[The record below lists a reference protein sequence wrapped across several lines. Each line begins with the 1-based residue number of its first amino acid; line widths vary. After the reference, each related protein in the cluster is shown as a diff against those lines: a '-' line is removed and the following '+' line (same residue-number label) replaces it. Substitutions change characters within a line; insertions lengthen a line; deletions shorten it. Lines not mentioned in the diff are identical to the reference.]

1 MAATLEGGG
10 RRGSPALWS
19 AAPSLPRR
27 TSLTLPSLLN
37 AAGFV
42 LLVLGA
48 VIMLLPIFW
57 MVSTSV
63 KSLANVFTL
72 PIEWWPAQPNWR
84 NYADAW
90 NQNPFGRYFVNSTIV
105 AVATAGI
112 NVLLSGFAGYALAK
126 FSFFGKQAIFL
137 CILATLMLPIEVLM
151 VPTFL

>member
-10 RRGSPALWS
+10 RQESTLPPLWTTAPGASRRGSLGPIVRRLPNAL
-19 AAPSLPRR
+19 
-27 TSLTLPSLLN
+27 
-37 AAGFV
+37 GYV

-48 VIMLLPIFW
+48 IVMLLPIFW

-63 KSLANVFTL
+63 KSLAGVFTL

-105 AVATAGI
+105 AASTAVI
-112 NVLLSGFAGYALAK
+112 NS
-126 FSFFGKQAIFL
+126 
-137 CILATLMLPIEVLM
+137 
-151 VPTFL
+151 